1 MNDPMHTTKTRLT
14 WIPAAHGMLDFYVAE
29 CGPYDFEIR
38 STQNTGYLLRMY
50 RVRSEHSPRL
60 VWARN
65 GYGLEDAMER
75 AERLA
80 DEYVPVITSRP

>member
-1 MNDPMHTTKTRLT
+1 MQTTETRLT
-14 WIPAAHGMLDFYVAE
+14 WSQTAHGMLDVYVAE

-38 STQNTGYLLRMY
+38 STRNAGYRLRMY
-50 RVRSEHSPRL
+50 RVRSENSPLL
-60 VWARN
+60 VWERD

-80 DEYVPVITSRP
+80 DEHVPAILEQ

>member
-1 MNDPMHTTKTRLT
+1 MQTTERLSWT
-14 WIPAAHGMLDFYVAE
+14 QTAHGMPDVYLAE

-50 RVRSEHSPRL
+50 RVRPEHTPRL
-60 VWARN
+60 VWGRDD
-65 GYGLEDAMER
+65 YGLEGAMER

-80 DEYVPVITSRP
+80 DEHVPVITV

>member
-1 MNDPMHTTKTRLT
+1 MQTTETRLT
-14 WIPAAHGMLDFYVAE
+14 WSQTAHGMLDVYLAE

-38 STQNTGYLLRMY
+38 STRHTGYLLRMY

-60 VWARN
+60 VWERDD
-65 GYGLEDAMER
+65 YGLEDAMER

-80 DEYVPVITSRP
+80 DEHVPVTLV

>member
-1 MNDPMHTTKTRLT
+1 MSSTTEPCLT
-14 WIPAAHGMLDFYVAE
+14 WTQTAHGMLDVYVAE

-38 STQNTGYLLRMY
+38 SMRNTGYLLRMY
-50 RVRSEHSPRL
+50 RVRSEHSPLL
-60 VWARN
+60 VWERD

-80 DEYVPVITSRP
+80 DAHAPLITV